1 MAFGIVQQTLLDSL
15 ALTQLLEEGDEVQES
30 QTWRNLRPE
39 EQQQKQQKPKTQTT
53 RSADERVLYVT
64 WQQDVVYM
72 SRKTPGASVVEWGW
86 QRVLQTVHN
95 SVGSITRRQG

>member
-1 MAFGIVQQTLLDSL
+1 MRCRKAKRGGT
-15 ALTQLLEEGDEVQES
+15 
-30 QTWRNLRPE
+30 
-39 EQQQKQQKPKTQTT
+39 QQKPKTQTT

-72 SRKTPGASVVEWGW
+72 SRKPPGVSVVEWGW

-95 SVGSITRRQG
+95 SVGSVTGRQGESPNLGTLDPLISSLGS

>member
-39 EQQQKQQKPKTQTT
+39 EQQQKQTSP
-53 RSADERVLYVT
+53 
-64 WQQDVVYM
+64 
-72 SRKTPGASVVEWGW
+72 PGAVEGGHPFGTGSVFWGK
-86 QRVLQTVHN
+86 RERIGERNRAHECVIN
-95 SVGSITRRQG
+95 E